1 MKTLATRILTASKKT
16 FKSAR
21 AAWIS
26 IGERT
31 GLEPSDVRSAGHTR
45 TLWRW
50 KTTKHI
56 RKKRQSTSMKLHG
69 AAKAAFLRRMAAGR
83 RKASGRKAPKRR
95 TTKRKASRKTIK
107 RRSSPKRV
115 AKRRAA
121 PKKKG
126 ILGNIP
132 LINNPTFR
140 KAALGV
146 GTATL
151 GVTILGLVAP
161 GIASNPIVR
170 PVLALAGGGVPGV
183 IAQVLAQGGLGALTG
198 GLGGGSSGGGAGF
211 A

>member
-1 MKTLATRILTASKKT
+1 M
-16 FKSAR
+16 
-21 AAWIS
+21 
-26 IGERT
+26 G
-31 GLEPSDVRSAGHTR
+31 
-45 TLWRW
+45 
-50 KTTKHI
+50 
-56 RKKRQSTSMKLHG
+56 KLHG

-83 RKASGRKAPKRR
+83 RKASGRVTPKTVKSRRRRAAP
-95 TTKRKASRKTIK
+95 RKTIK
-107 RRSSPKRV
+107 RRSPTKRV

-198 GLGGGSSGGGAGF
+198 GGSGGGGAGF

>member
-1 MKTLATRILTASKKT
+1 MA
-16 FKSAR
+16 
-21 AAWIS
+21 
-26 IGERT
+26 
-31 GLEPSDVRSAGHTR
+31 
-45 TLWRW
+45 
-50 KTTKHI
+50 
-56 RKKRQSTSMKLHG
+56 KLHG

-83 RKASGRKAPKRR
+83 RKAAGKPTRRKAPKRR
-95 TTKRKASRKTIK
+95 TTKRRAAPRKTIK
-107 RRSSPKRV
+107 RKSSRKRV

-151 GVTILGLVAP
+151 GITVLSLIAHS
-161 GIASNPIVR
+161 IASNPIVR

-183 IAQVLAQGGLGALTG
+183 IAQVLSQGGLGALTG
-198 GLGGGSSGGGAGF
+198 GGSGGGGAGF

>member
-1 MKTLATRILTASKKT
+1 MA
-16 FKSAR
+16 
-21 AAWIS
+21 
-26 IGERT
+26 
-31 GLEPSDVRSAGHTR
+31 
-45 TLWRW
+45 
-50 KTTKHI
+50 
-56 RKKRQSTSMKLHG
+56 KLHG
-69 AAKAAFLRRMAAGR
+69 AAKAEFLARMARGR
-83 RKASGRKAPKRR
+83 RKAGITHKARRKRIKRSLSSSVKLR
-95 TTKRKASRKTIK
+95 RRSRKSRRRLGKLIK
-107 RRSSPKRV
+107 RRSPRRTV
-115 AKRRAA
+115 ARRRRAA

-126 ILGNIP
+126 IIGKIP

-146 GTATL
+146 GTVTL

-198 GLGGGSSGGGAGF
+198 GESGGGGVGF

>member
-1 MKTLATRILTASKKT
+1 MA
-16 FKSAR
+16 
-21 AAWIS
+21 
-26 IGERT
+26 
-31 GLEPSDVRSAGHTR
+31 
-45 TLWRW
+45 
-50 KTTKHI
+50 
-56 RKKRQSTSMKLHG
+56 KLHG

-83 RKASGRKAPKRR
+83 RKASGRKAPRRR
-95 TTKRKASRKTIK
+95 TTRRRAAPKRRRAAPRKTIK
-107 RRSSPKRV
+107 RRSPRRTV

-126 ILGNIP
+126 ILSNIP

-151 GVTILGLVAP
+151 GITVLSLIAP
-161 GIASNPIVR
+161 SIASNPIVR

-183 IAQVLAQGGLGALTG
+183 IAQVLSQGGLGALTG
-198 GLGGGSSGGGAGF
+198 GGSGGGGAGF

>member
-1 MKTLATRILTASKKT
+1 MA
-16 FKSAR
+16 
-21 AAWIS
+21 
-26 IGERT
+26 
-31 GLEPSDVRSAGHTR
+31 
-45 TLWRW
+45 
-50 KTTKHI
+50 
-56 RKKRQSTSMKLHG
+56 KLHG

-95 TTKRKASRKTIK
+95 SVRRRAAPRRRAPRKTIK
-107 RRSSPKRV
+107 RKSSRRTV
-115 AKRRAA
+115 AKRRRAA

-126 ILGNIP
+126 ILSNIP

-151 GVTILGLVAP
+151 GITVLSLIAP
-161 GIASNPIVR
+161 SIASNPIVR

-183 IAQVLAQGGLGALTG
+183 IAQVLSQGGLGALT
-198 GLGGGSSGGGAGF
+198 GGSSGGGAGF

>member
-1 MKTLATRILTASKKT
+1 MA
-16 FKSAR
+16 
-21 AAWIS
+21 
-26 IGERT
+26 
-31 GLEPSDVRSAGHTR
+31 
-45 TLWRW
+45 
-50 KTTKHI
+50 
-56 RKKRQSTSMKLHG
+56 KLHG

-83 RKASGRKAPKRR
+83 RKASGLVKTPRRKRLRRRAAP
-95 TTKRKASRKTIK
+95 RKTIK

-126 ILGNIP
+126 ILSNIP
-132 LINNPTFR
+132 IINNPTFR

-151 GVTILGLVAP
+151 GIAVLGLVAP
-161 GIASNPIVR
+161 SIASNPIVR

-183 IAQVLAQGGLGALTG
+183 IAQVLSQGGLGALT
-198 GLGGGSSGGGAGF
+198 GGSSGGGAGF